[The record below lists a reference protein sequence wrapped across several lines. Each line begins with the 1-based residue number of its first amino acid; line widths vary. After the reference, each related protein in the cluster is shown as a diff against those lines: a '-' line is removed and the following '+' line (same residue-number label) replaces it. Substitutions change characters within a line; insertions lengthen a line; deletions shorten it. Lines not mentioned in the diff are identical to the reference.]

1 MTVRERAVPYAER
14 LLDDRE
20 LQRDLREAATALR
33 SSLRRAES
41 KKRKP
46 ARLVGDKKFK
56 SSAERAAT
64 ALRDASARFQGE
76 PPKKK
81 HRLRKFLVVLFVL
94 GGLGLAAR
102 KALSD
107 PGVGS
112 GGVSPSS

>member
-1 MTVRERAVPYAER
+1 MTVRERAFPYAER

-46 ARLVGDKKFK
+46 ARLLDDKKFK

-76 PPKKK
+76 PPKK
-81 HRLRKFLVVLFVL
+81 HRLRNFLVVLLVL
-94 GGLGLAAR
+94 VGLGLAAR
-102 KALSD
+102 KVLSD
-107 PGVGS
+107 QGVGS
-112 GGVSPSS
+112 GPVSPSS

>member
-1 MTVRERAVPYAER
+1 MTVRERAMPYAER

-20 LQRDLREAATALR
+20 LQKDLREAATALR

-46 ARLVGDKKFK
+46 ARLLDDKKFK

-64 ALRDASARFQGE
+64 ALKDASARFQGE
-76 PPKKK
+76 PPKK
-81 HRLRKFLVVLFVL
+81 HQLRKFLVVVFVL
-94 GGLGLAAR
+94 AGLGLAAR

-112 GGVSPSS
+112 GGISPSS